1 MSDDWR
7 DHLNDPKTPVL
18 MTEWGKDQLTQLY
31 GWAIVAGF
39 DPANE
44 YIEVED
50 TATPPADVELPPGR
64 LSPHFK
70 EAEFACRHCGKLDK
84 YPPQKLLDF
93 LEDIRTHFG
102 APINI
107 NSGYRCPVHNKDV
120 GGATQSRHMV
130 GDAADFHSKG
140 ASPAELFR
148 YSDKLVGDAGGVSEY
163 DTFVHIDVRGSKA
176 RW

>member
-1 MSDDWR
+1 MGWFIYENPLIKHPTWSRADAR
-7 DHLNDPKTPVL
+7 IQKFMQAL
-18 MTEWGKDQLTQLY
+18 KDER
-31 GWAIVAGF
+31 AAG
-39 DPANE
+39 A
-44 YIEVED
+44 
-50 TATPPADVELPPGR
+50 VELPPGR